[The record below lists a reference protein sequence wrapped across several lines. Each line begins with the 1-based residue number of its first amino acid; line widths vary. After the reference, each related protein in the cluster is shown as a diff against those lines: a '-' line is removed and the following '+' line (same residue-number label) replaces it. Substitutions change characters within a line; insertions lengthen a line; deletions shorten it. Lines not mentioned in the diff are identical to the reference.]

1 MRSVITVIV
10 VFILWLGL
18 PFYGQT
24 AERKTELKVIYD
36 ASRLSVEAREI
47 SLRLVLEEIGAKVGF
62 SVMEYGG
69 SDKPLTV
76 SIEKASLEEALD
88 QILRGVNYAFVY
100 GGERR
105 GIEKV
110 ILLSS
115 STYMQATTE
124 NQQQKDKRQE
134 GIVQVQS
141 GLTHHSSAYQPSPFG
156 VQKRANQAEA
166 EIKVEAIMRVH
177 ALSGLIGP
185 AGIPSETTN
194 APQTFGSP
202 ARSSLSTRPMFTQPP
217 PQDIH
222 ETLATTTHL
231 AQQNLK
237 ALVDGLAT
245 ASNSLFQS
253 LSNSR
258 R

>member
-1 MRSVITVIV
+1 MA
-10 VFILWLGL
+10 FILSLAL
-18 PFYGQT
+18 PFYAQT
-24 AERKTELKVIYD
+24 AERKLDLSVIYD
-36 ASRLSVEAREI
+36 APRLSVEAREV
-47 SLRLVLEEIGAKVGF
+47 SLRRVLEEIGTKFGF

-110 ILLSS
+110 ILLSP
-115 STYMQATTE
+115 STYMQATTD

-141 GLTHHSSAYQPSPFG
+141 GLTHHSSASQPSLLG
-156 VQKRANQAEA
+156 VQKPANQAEA
-166 EIKVEAIMRVH
+166 EIKVDDIMRVH

-185 AGIPSETTN
+185 AGIPSETTSD
-194 APQTFGSP
+194 PQTFGSP

-222 ETLATTTHL
+222 ETLATTTPL
-231 AQQNLK
+231 AQPTLK

-245 ASNSLFQS
+245 ASSSLFQS
-253 LSNSR
+253 LPNSR

>member
-1 MRSVITVIV
+1 MRSVIAVIV
-10 VFILWLGL
+10 VFILWLAL

-36 ASRLSVEAREI
+36 ASRLSLEARGI
-47 SLRLVLEEIGAKVGF
+47 SLLRVLEEIGAKVGF
-62 SVMEYGG
+62 VVVDYGG
-69 SDKPLTV
+69 LDKPLTV
-76 SIEKASLEEALD
+76 SIQDASVEEVLEHL
-88 QILRGVNYAFVY
+88 LRGENYAVIY
-100 GGERR
+100 EGQRR

-110 ILLSS
+110 FLLTSS
-115 STYMQATTE
+115 AQAGNESANRPDT
-124 NQQQKDKRQE
+124 DKRRE
-134 GIVQVQS
+134 RIVQSQS
-141 GLTHHSSAYQPSPFG
+141 GLTYHSSASQPSPFG

-253 LSNSR
+253 LPNGGR
-258 R
+258 